1 MAGRYIKAART
12 VSGNV
17 PRIAQR
23 LYATGQTF
31 KIGAVLVFDGSKNV
45 IEASATPTTAV
56 GIAAEPA
63 GTHPGQSPANASQT
77 LQVTGLTQKVA
88 VYDGNDDTVYSM
100 RGVNGGTDPVV
111 PVQANV
117 GAKFGVV
124 KDANGIWALNI
135 ADTTNLMFEVVDIDI
150 TNNIF
155 FCKFLT
161 SALVLP

>member
-17 PRIAQR
+17 PRITQR

-31 KIGAVLVFDGSKNV
+31 KIGAIVIFDGGKNI

-56 GIAAEPA
+56 GVAAEPP
-63 GTHPGQSPANASQT
+63 GTHPGFSPANAAQT
-77 LQVTGLTQKVA
+77 LVVTGAAQEVG
-88 VYDGNDDTVYSM
+88 VYDGNDDTIFSM
-100 RGVNGGTDPVV
+100 RGVNGGTDPAV

-117 GAKFGVV
+117 GAKFGVI

-135 ADTTNLMFEVVDIDI
+135 ADTTNVMFEVVDIDI
-150 TNNIF
+150 PNNIF
-155 FCKFLT
+155 FCKFLS